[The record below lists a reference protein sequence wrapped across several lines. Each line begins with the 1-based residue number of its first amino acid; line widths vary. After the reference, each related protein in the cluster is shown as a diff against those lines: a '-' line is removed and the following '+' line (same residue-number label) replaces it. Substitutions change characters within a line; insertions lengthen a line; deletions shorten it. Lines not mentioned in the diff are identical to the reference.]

1 MLSTPTIYRLE
12 RQGCR
17 CTDWDAV
24 TIHPDADLT
33 LLHNVEFVGH
43 TTIGPIR
50 HGVIRNARLADC
62 TIAGNVTILNVTGEL
77 HGLRIA
83 PGVRIENVGRI
94 EVDAEATF
102 AIGLPA
108 SVLDE
113 TGSRP
118 VYLYPGLTA
127 QVASLM
133 VFRPHWAEETLL
145 QWIEEHRDTHR
156 YEFDIERDASI
167 TDTRLIR
174 NVHVAA
180 EVRIEGAA
188 RLVNGTIVNNAPAGR
203 CCAFV
208 GADVDAEGFIIE
220 DGTVASGVLMRNVYV
235 GQGASLEKGFTAHDS
250 IFFANS
256 AMENGEA
263 CAVIAAPFSVSMH
276 KSTLLIASQASFFN
290 AGSGTNFSNHMYK
303 LGPVHWGYMER
314 GVKTASNSYVMWGA
328 RIGAFSLVMGN
339 HKTHPNTSSLP
350 FSYLFGTESGETV
363 VAPGQMLRSCGLVR
377 DAQKWPLR
385 DVRVKRRLP
394 LNDHIHFSPYNPVT
408 IDAMVRGL
416 DWLESLKG
424 KCAAPDG
431 LIRADGLA
439 IRPSAIVSGIH
450 LYTIAILAYLRE
462 QTQAEGYD
470 LAVPSDEKWVDLSG
484 QVIHK
489 QAVLDLFKSNNLAEV
504 HAALNKEYNAYDSLR
519 LSHAKY
525 LAQGRF
531 APLMK
536 QADNALKEME
546 ALVAANRKAYKEGL
560 AAEVAAIAITSSS
573 I

>member
-17 CTDWDAV
+17 CADWDAV
-24 TIHPDADLT
+24 TIHPDTDLT
-33 LLHNVEFVGH
+33 LLRDVEFAGR
-43 TTIGPIR
+43 TTIGPLRRGLIR
-50 HGVIRNARLADC
+50 HARLTDC
-62 TIAGNVTILNVTGEL
+62 TIAGDVTILNVTGEL
-77 HGLRIA
+77 RGLRIA
-83 PGVRIENVGRI
+83 SGARIENVGRI

-102 AIGLPA
+102 AIGLPV

-118 VYLYPGLTA
+118 VYLYPGLSA
-127 QVASLM
+127 QVATLM
-133 VFRPHWAEETLL
+133 VSRPHWAEETLL
-145 QWIEEHRDTHR
+145 QWIEEDRDTNPHE
-156 YEFDIERDASI
+156 YDIEHDAVI

-174 NVHVAA
+174 NVHVSA
-180 EVRIEGAA
+180 EVRVEGAA

-250 IFFANS
+250 LFFANS

-263 CAVIAAPFSVSMH
+263 CAVMAAPFSVSMH
-276 KSTLLIASQASFFN
+276 KSTLLIASQSSFFN

-303 LGPVHWGYMER
+303 LGPVHWGCMER

-339 HKTHPNTSSLP
+339 HKTHPDTSALP
-350 FSYLFGTESGETV
+350 FSYLFGTDSGETV

-408 IDAMVRGL
+408 VDAMVRGL

-424 KCAAPDG
+424 RCAGPDG

-439 IRPSAIVSGIH
+439 VRPSAIVSGIH
-450 LYTIAILAYLRE
+450 LYTTAILAYLSE
-462 QTQAEGYD
+462 QTGAEGYGQ
-470 LAVPSDEKWVDLSG
+470 AVASDEKWMDLSG
-484 QVIHK
+484 QVIHR
-489 QAVLDLFKSNNLAEV
+489 QAVLDLFKADTLAEV
-504 HAALNKEYNAYDSLR
+504 QAGLDKGFADYQSHRLN
-519 LSHAKY
+519 HAKY

-531 APLMK
+531 APLMA
-536 QADNALKEME
+536 QADNAVKEME
-546 ALVAANRKAYKEGL
+546 ELVAADRKAYKEGL
-560 AAEVAAIAITSSS
+560 AAEVAAIAINSTSV
-573 I
+573 

>member
-17 CTDWDAV
+17 CADWDAV

-33 LLHNVEFVGH
+33 LLRDVEFAGR
-43 TTIGPIR
+43 TTIGSLRRGRIS
-50 HGVIRNARLADC
+50 NARLTDC
-62 TIAGNVTILNVTGEL
+62 TIAGDVTILNVTGEL
-77 HGLRIA
+77 RGLRIA

-127 QVASLM
+127 QVAALM
-133 VFRPHWAEETLL
+133 VSRPHWAEETLL
-145 QWIEEHRDTHR
+145 PWIEEERDDNP
-156 YEFDIERDASI
+156 YKFDIEHEAVI
-167 TDTRLIR
+167 TDTRLMR
-174 NVHVAA
+174 NVHVGA
-180 EVRIEGAA
+180 EVRVEGAA
-188 RLVNGTIVNNAPAGR
+188 RLVNGDIVNNASAGR

-276 KSTLLIASQASFFN
+276 KSTLLIASQSSFFN

-303 LGPVHWGYMER
+303 LGPVHWGCMER

-339 HKTHPNTSSLP
+339 HKTHPNTSALP
-350 FSYLFGTESGETV
+350 FSYLFGTDSGETL

-394 LNDHIHFSPYNPVT
+394 LYDHIHFSPYNPATV
-408 IDAMVRGL
+408 DAMVRGL
-416 DWLESLKG
+416 DWLEAIKG
-424 KCAAPDG
+424 KSVDTDG
-431 LIRADGLA
+431 LIRADGLVF
-439 IRPSAIVSGIH
+439 RKSAIEKGIH
-450 LYTIAILAYLRE
+450 LYTTAILAYLRE
-462 QTQAEGYD
+462 QTQEEGYD
-470 LAVPSDEKWVDLSG
+470 EAVPSDEKWLDLSG
-484 QVIHK
+484 QVMRRGD
-489 QAVLDLFKSNNLAEV
+489 VLDLFKAETLAEV
-504 HAALNKEYNAYDSLR
+504 KAGLDKAFDDYPSHR
-519 LSHAKY
+519 LGHAKC
-525 LAQGRF
+525 LVQGRF
-531 APLMK
+531 APLMDK
-536 QADNALKEME
+536 ADKAVKEME
-546 ALVAANRKAYKEGL
+546 EWVAADRKVYKQSL
-560 AAEVAAIAITSSS
+560 AAEVAAIAINSTSV
-573 I
+573 